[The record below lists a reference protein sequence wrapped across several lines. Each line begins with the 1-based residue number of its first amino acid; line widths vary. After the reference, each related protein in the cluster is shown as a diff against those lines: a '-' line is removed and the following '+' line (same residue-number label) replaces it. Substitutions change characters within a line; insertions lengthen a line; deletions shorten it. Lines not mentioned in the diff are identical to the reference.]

1 MRFNIFDKFLLVL
14 LLLCVIALS
23 ALCVATAMG
32 FVTFDMITAPIEVI
46 TNGLIGNRLI
56 LGGGGV
62 VLLAI
67 AFRLFVAM
75 GKKRDAG
82 NAAASAPTS
91 TMIMSGDNGTAY
103 MTITAIDSLVQLV
116 AVFDYNVY
124 FNRYLFFIYFY
135 LNALGHALFVV
146 EHSGDAFN
154 NSAGHTFYAFDLGRG
169 KAGYSRY
176 HIRCKGYPAALNL
189 VQLAGNFVICCH
201 NMPSLFNFSDIIP
214 DISDPEKHHM
224 P

>member
-75 GKKRDAG
+75 GKKRDAKS
-82 NAAASAPTS
+82 AAAPMPTS

-103 MTITAIDSLVQLV
+103 MTISAIDSLVQRHCRANAKVKECDSVV
-116 AVFDYNVY
+116 AAGESASSISIKLKLSVAPDTVIPELSANLQQSLKEYIETLCGVSV
-124 FNRYLFFIYFY
+124 
-135 LNALGHALFVV
+135 NA
-146 EHSGDAFN
+146 
-154 NSAGHTFYAFDLGRG
+154 
-169 KAGYSRY
+169 
-176 HIRCKGYPAALNL
+176 I
-189 VQLAGNFVICCH
+189 
-201 NMPSLFNFSDIIP
+201 DILIVP
-214 DISDPEKHHM
+214 TQPPKSI
-224 P
+224 

>member
-1 MRFNIFDKFLLVL
+1 MRFNIFDKLLLVL

-75 GKKRDAG
+75 GKKRDAKS
-82 NAAASAPTS
+82 AAAPMPTS
-91 TMIMSGDNGTAY
+91 TMIMSGDNGTA
-103 MTITAIDSLVQLV
+103 AIDSLVQRHCRANAKVKECDSVVVPAGESASGISIKLKLSV
-116 AVFDYNVY
+116 APDTVIPELSANLQQSLKEYIETLCGVSV
-124 FNRYLFFIYFY
+124 
-135 LNALGHALFVV
+135 NA
-146 EHSGDAFN
+146 
-154 NSAGHTFYAFDLGRG
+154 
-169 KAGYSRY
+169 
-176 HIRCKGYPAALNL
+176 I
-189 VQLAGNFVICCH
+189 
-201 NMPSLFNFSDIIP
+201 DILIVP
-214 DISDPEKHHM
+214 TQPPKSI
-224 P
+224 

>member
-75 GKKRDAG
+75 GKKRDAK

-103 MTITAIDSLVQLV
+103 MTAIDSLVQRHCRANAKVRDCESVVVPAGESASGISIKLKLSV
-116 AVFDYNVY
+116 APDTVIPELSANLQQSLKEYIETLCGVSV
-124 FNRYLFFIYFY
+124 
-135 LNALGHALFVV
+135 NA
-146 EHSGDAFN
+146 
-154 NSAGHTFYAFDLGRG
+154 
-169 KAGYSRY
+169 
-176 HIRCKGYPAALNL
+176 I
-189 VQLAGNFVICCH
+189 
-201 NMPSLFNFSDIIP
+201 DILIVP
-214 DISDPEKHHM
+214 TQPPKSI
-224 P
+224 

>member
-75 GKKRDAG
+75 GKKRDAK
-82 NAAASAPTS
+82 NAAAPMPTS

-103 MTITAIDSLVQLV
+103 MTITAIDSLVQ
-116 AVFDYNVY
+116 
-124 FNRYLFFIYFY
+124 RI
-135 LNALGHALFVV
+135 
-146 EHSGDAFN
+146 
-154 NSAGHTFYAFDLGRG
+154 
-169 KAGYSRY
+169 
-176 HIRCKGYPAALNL
+176 AAP
-189 VQLAGNFVICCH
+189 
-201 NMPSLFNFSDIIP
+201 MRR
-214 DISDPEKHHM
+214 
-224 P
+224 

>member
-75 GKKRDAG
+75 GKKRDAK
-82 NAAASAPTS
+82 NAAAP
-91 TMIMSGDNGTAY
+91 MHP
-103 MTITAIDSLVQLV
+103 Q
-116 AVFDYNVY
+116 
-124 FNRYLFFIYFY
+124 
-135 LNALGHALFVV
+135 
-146 EHSGDAFN
+146 
-154 NSAGHTFYAFDLGRG
+154 
-169 KAGYSRY
+169 
-176 HIRCKGYPAALNL
+176 
-189 VQLAGNFVICCH
+189 
-201 NMPSLFNFSDIIP
+201 
-214 DISDPEKHHM
+214 
-224 P
+224 

>member
-32 FVTFDMITAPIEVI
+32 FVTLDMIVAPIEVI

-75 GKKRDAG
+75 GKKRDAK
-82 NAAASAPTS
+82 NAAEPTS
-91 TMIMSGDNGTAY
+91 GISIKLKLSVAPDTVIPELSANLQQSLKEYIETLCGVSVN
-103 MTITAIDSLVQLV
+103 AIDILIVPTQPPKS
-116 AVFDYNVY
+116 
-124 FNRYLFFIYFY
+124 I
-135 LNALGHALFVV
+135 
-146 EHSGDAFN
+146 
-154 NSAGHTFYAFDLGRG
+154 
-169 KAGYSRY
+169 
-176 HIRCKGYPAALNL
+176 
-189 VQLAGNFVICCH
+189 
-201 NMPSLFNFSDIIP
+201 
-214 DISDPEKHHM
+214 
-224 P
+224 

>member
-1 MRFNIFDKFLLVL
+1 MNVFVSSISFEKAKKQPAQPTAEADCPQRSKRTKAKENLTPPRIRRRKFRSVKMRFNIFDKFLLVL

-75 GKKRDAG
+75 GKKRDAK

-103 MTITAIDSLVQLV
+103 MTISAIDSLVQRHCR
-116 AVFDYNVY
+116 A
-124 FNRYLFFIYFY
+124 
-135 LNALGHALFVV
+135 NAKVKECESVV
-146 EHSGDAFN
+146 V
-154 NSAGHTFYAFDLGRG
+154 
-169 KAGYSRY
+169 
-176 HIRCKGYPAALNL
+176 PAA
-189 VQLAGNFVICCH
+189 
-201 NMPSLFNFSDIIP
+201 SLP
-214 DISDPEKHHM
+214 PA
-224 P
+224 

>member
-1 MRFNIFDKFLLVL
+1 MRFNIFDKLLLVL

-103 MTITAIDSLVQLV
+103 MTISAIDSLVQRHCRANAKVRDCESVVVPAGESASGIRLKLSV
-116 AVFDYNVY
+116 APDTVIPELSANLQQSLKEYIETLCGVSV
-124 FNRYLFFIYFY
+124 
-135 LNALGHALFVV
+135 NA
-146 EHSGDAFN
+146 
-154 NSAGHTFYAFDLGRG
+154 
-169 KAGYSRY
+169 
-176 HIRCKGYPAALNL
+176 I
-189 VQLAGNFVICCH
+189 
-201 NMPSLFNFSDIIP
+201 DILIVP
-214 DISDPEKHHM
+214 TQPPKSI
-224 P
+224 

>member
-32 FVTFDMITAPIEVI
+32 FVTLDMIVAPIEVI

-75 GKKRDAG
+75 GK
-82 NAAASAPTS
+82 
-91 TMIMSGDNGTAY
+91 SGTRR
-103 MTITAIDSLVQLV
+103 TRLRPCQ
-116 AVFDYNVY
+116 
-124 FNRYLFFIYFY
+124 
-135 LNALGHALFVV
+135 H
-146 EHSGDAFN
+146 
-154 NSAGHTFYAFDLGRG
+154 
-169 KAGYSRY
+169 
-176 HIRCKGYPAALNL
+176 P
-189 VQLAGNFVICCH
+189 Q
-201 NMPSLFNFSDIIP
+201 
-214 DISDPEKHHM
+214 
-224 P
+224 

>member
-32 FVTFDMITAPIEVI
+32 FVTLDMIVAPIEVI

-75 GKKRDAG
+75 GKKRDAK
-82 NAAASAPTS
+82 NAAAPMPTS

-103 MTITAIDSLVQLV
+103 MTITAIDSLVQRHCRANAKVRECESVVVPAGESASGISIKLKLSV
-116 AVFDYNVY
+116 APDTVIPELSANLQQSLKEYIETLCGVSV
-124 FNRYLFFIYFY
+124 
-135 LNALGHALFVV
+135 NA
-146 EHSGDAFN
+146 
-154 NSAGHTFYAFDLGRG
+154 
-169 KAGYSRY
+169 
-176 HIRCKGYPAALNL
+176 I
-189 VQLAGNFVICCH
+189 
-201 NMPSLFNFSDIIP
+201 DILIVP
-214 DISDPEKHHM
+214 TQPPKSI
-224 P
+224 

>member
-75 GKKRDAG
+75 GK
-82 NAAASAPTS
+82 
-91 TMIMSGDNGTAY
+91 SGTRR
-103 MTITAIDSLVQLV
+103 TRLRPCQ
-116 AVFDYNVY
+116 
-124 FNRYLFFIYFY
+124 
-135 LNALGHALFVV
+135 H
-146 EHSGDAFN
+146 
-154 NSAGHTFYAFDLGRG
+154 
-169 KAGYSRY
+169 
-176 HIRCKGYPAALNL
+176 P
-189 VQLAGNFVICCH
+189 Q
-201 NMPSLFNFSDIIP
+201 
-214 DISDPEKHHM
+214 
-224 P
+224 

>member
-32 FVTFDMITAPIEVI
+32 FVTFDMITAP
-46 TNGLIGNRLI
+46 NGLIGNRLI

-75 GKKRDAG
+75 GKKRDAK
-82 NAAASAPTS
+82 NAAAPMPTS

-103 MTITAIDSLVQLV
+103 MTITAIDSLVQRHCRANAKVKECDSVVVPAGESASGISIKLKLSV
-116 AVFDYNVY
+116 APDTVIPELSANLQQSLKEYIERD
-124 FNRYLFFIYFY
+124 RYTYR
-135 LNALGHALFVV
+135 A
-146 EHSGDAFN
+146 D
-154 NSAGHTFYAFDLGRG
+154 SAA
-169 KAGYSRY
+169 KE
-176 HIRCKGYPAALNL
+176 HIRSA
-189 VQLAGNFVICCH
+189 I
-201 NMPSLFNFSDIIP
+201 
-214 DISDPEKHHM
+214 
-224 P
+224 

>member
-32 FVTFDMITAPIEVI
+32 FVTLDMIVA
-46 TNGLIGNRLI
+46 LIGNRLI

-75 GKKRDAG
+75 GKKRDAK
-82 NAAASAPTS
+82 NAAAPMPTS

-103 MTITAIDSLVQLV
+103 MTISAIDSLVQRHCRANAKVKECDSVVVPAGEPASGISIKLKLSV
-116 AVFDYNVY
+116 APDTVIPELSANLQQSLKEYIETLCGVSV
-124 FNRYLFFIYFY
+124 
-135 LNALGHALFVV
+135 NA
-146 EHSGDAFN
+146 
-154 NSAGHTFYAFDLGRG
+154 
-169 KAGYSRY
+169 
-176 HIRCKGYPAALNL
+176 I
-189 VQLAGNFVICCH
+189 
-201 NMPSLFNFSDIIP
+201 DILIVP
-214 DISDPEKHHM
+214 TQPPKSI
-224 P
+224 